1 MFASISPKV
10 LKLLY
15 KLRITAS
22 CPGAGD
28 QPGKLIPLL
37 GLCSS
42 HVPRGEKKNCNYLG
56 AAFRYHLALFVLL
69 YSTRSCREPGITL
82 ARMFTVLANLLFI
95 PTLHSR
101 AMAGLL
107 RLSNCIFRLGFVCVG
122 AALSIL
128 LCCEWFA
135 KMNTHVKF
143 DNYFFLKFF

>member
-10 LKLLY
+10 LKLSY

-22 CPGAGD
+22 CPVAGD
-28 QPGKLIPLL
+28 QPGKLIPLV
-37 GLCSS
+37 GLCS
-42 HVPRGEKKNCNYLG
+42 HVPCGEKENCHYLG
-56 AAFRYHLALFVLL
+56 AAFCYHLASFVLL
-69 YSTRSCREPGITL
+69 YTTRSCGEPGITL

-107 RLSNCIFRLGFVCVG
+107 MLRLSNCIFRLGFVCVG

-135 KMNTHVKF
+135 KTHTHVKF
-143 DNYFFLKFF
+143 DYFFF